1 MRFVETW
8 TPSVVVAT
16 RDLTPN
22 IREFLLRPD
31 NFSAVPYPV
40 GSHIDVGVTIDGLP
54 ATRSYSV
61 VGEADPEG
69 YRIAVRRA
77 PDSRGGSRYMW
88 SLAPGARI
96 EVSSPAS
103 HLEIDWSRKCYCLIA
118 GGIGITPIVG
128 IASTLMRRNADLEL
142 HYAVRSRH
150 DAAFLDE
157 LSDLL
162 GDRLI
167 IHASDQG
174 QRINLDETFGRLPP
188 DALAAMC
195 GPMRLLE
202 AARRR
207 WASAGRLPTDL
218 RYETFG
224 SSGLL
229 PTASFRVRIDNS
241 SREIVVPENKS
252 MLDALNEAGFEVMSD
267 CQRGECGVC
276 AIDVVSVDGQI
287 DHRDVF
293 FSNHQKKTS
302 GKICPCVSRA
312 VGAMTVRTNYQS
324 DAR

>member
-1 MRFVETW
+1 MRFAAKW
-8 TPSVVVAT
+8 TTCTVHAV
-16 RDLTPN
+16 RDLAPA
-22 IREFLLRPD
+22 IREIVLRPEGAGVE
-31 NFSAVPYPV
+31 NYAV
-40 GSHIDVGVTIDGLP
+40 GSHVTVGVLIDGRP
-54 ATRSYSV
+54 ETRCYSL
-61 VGEADPEG
+61 VGEDSTDG
-69 YRIAVRRA
+69 YRIAVRLA

-88 SLAPGARI
+88 SLEPGARI
-96 EVSSPAS
+96 ELSSPAS
-103 HLEIDWSRKCYCLIA
+103 LLEIDWSRKSYCLIA

-128 IASTLMRRNADLEL
+128 IAGALMRRNAEMKL
-142 HYAVRSRH
+142 HYAVRSRR

-167 IHASDQG
+167 IHAGDEGKRIDLDQS
-174 QRINLDETFGRLPP
+174 FGGLPP
-188 DALAAMC
+188 DASAIIC

-202 AARRR
+202 AARRS
-207 WASAGRLPTDL
+207 WAAAGRPPADL

-229 PTASFRVRIDNS
+229 PTASFRVRIEDS

-252 MLDALNEAGFEVMSD
+252 MLDALNDAGYEVISD

-276 AIDVVSVDGQI
+276 AIDVVAVDGRI

-293 FSNHQKKTS
+293 FSDHQKSTN

-312 VGAMTVRTNYQS
+312 VGAITVNTLYQS
-324 DAR
+324 DAG